1 MTDQDTRMI
10 PNNAHKEIP
19 GNPSTATSSKK
30 QLREQADPG
39 SLRVLSED
47 DWAFWKHNGYIVI
60 KNAVPRE
67 QAQRTADFLWEFEEK
82 DPRDPSTW
90 YTPPRAEMKMKELT
104 GTGMVEVYNHQ
115 RLWDN
120 RQMQR
125 IYDAFVD
132 IWGTEKLWVTID
144 RANLNFPIRPGHEY
158 KGFIHWD
165 YDPETNPQ
173 NVQGVLALADQ
184 TDPNMGGFQ
193 CIPELFRNY
202 HTWKLTQPE
211 DRDHFQPDITGFE
224 DDLVKV
230 PLEAGDLLIFHSAQ
244 PHGIR
249 PNLSKDKVRIAQ
261 YISMMPA
268 EEDNEELRQ
277 WRIRSWR
284 DRIAPEGYAFPGD
297 PRNWEQTKYDRAELN
312 DLGKKLLG
320 LGTW

>member
-1 MTDQDTRMI
+1 MI
-10 PNNAHKEIP
+10 PDNAHTEIP

-30 QLREQADPG
+30 RLRDQADAG
-39 SLRVLSED
+39 TLRVLSEA

-60 KNAVPRE
+60 KSAVPKE
-67 QAQRTADFLWEFEEK
+67 QAKRTADFLWEFEEK
-82 DPRDPSTW
+82 DPNDPDTW
-90 YTPPRAEMKMKELT
+90 YTAPRAEMKMKELT

-115 RLWDN
+115 HLWNN

-125 IYDAFVD
+125 VYDAFVD

-144 RANLNFPIRPGHEY
+144 RANLNFPIRPGFKY

-165 YDPETNPQ
+165 YDPDTKPQ

-184 TDPNMGGFQ
+184 TDENMGGFQ
-193 CIPELFRNY
+193 CIPELFRTY
-202 HTWKLTQPE
+202 DSWKLTQPA
-211 DRDHFQPDITGFE
+211 DRDRFQPDTTGFE
-224 DDLVKV
+224 NDIVKV

-268 EEDNEELRQ
+268 EEDNQPLRQ
-277 WRIRSWR
+277 WRVNSWK

-297 PRNWEQTKYDRAELN
+297 PRNWEQTKYDTAKLS

-320 LGTW
+320 LEKW